1 MVSSWYL
8 MVPYGT
14 IWYRVDTICGSAKTI
29 APPPIRCLYATY
41 TQLYARPIRLK
52 YTPDSPI
59 RSLYVR
65 LYAGPYTPEYCFA
78 WCWPPCS
85 LQKRSSKMLPHL
97 CKKCCHPITDLNAS
111 GHSFPLSVR
120 PTIRPSH
127 HPSIFPVFI
136 APFSYTPTYTSA
148 IRRYTLY
155 IRPIRRYTL
164 PIRRNTPGYTQPIR

>member
-1 MVSSWYL
+1 MVPYGNVWYRMVPYGTLWYLMAPYGTIWYHMVPYGTLWYL

-14 IWYRVDTICGSAKTI
+14 LWYHMVPYGTICGSAETVG
-29 APPPIRCLYATY
+29 PPLYAAYTQPIRSYTPDLYAAT
-41 TQLYARPIRLK
+41 

-111 GHSFPLSVR
+111 GHSFPL
-120 PTIRPSH
+120 
-127 HPSIFPVFI
+127 
-136 APFSYTPTYTSA
+136 AETPKMF
-148 IRRYTLY
+148 
-155 IRPIRRYTL
+155 
-164 PIRRNTPGYTQPIR
+164 TPLS

>member
-1 MVSSWYL
+1 MWLCRNCRPS
-8 MVPYGT
+8 
-14 IWYRVDTICGSAKTI
+14 
-29 APPPIRCLYATY
+29 PIRRLYATY
-41 TQLYARPIRLK
+41 TQLYARPIRPK

-111 GHSFPLSVR
+111 GHPPAVRPSDR
-120 PTIRPSH
+120 PTIHR
-127 HPSIFPVFI
+127 
-136 APFSYTPTYTSA
+136 FSLSSSLPSA
-148 IRRYTLY
+148 IRRPIRPLY
-155 IRPIRRYTL
+155 AATCCLRPIRCYTL
-164 PIRRNTPGYTQPIR
+164 PIRRYTPGYTQPIR

>member
-1 MVSSWYL
+1 MWL
-8 MVPYGT
+8 C
-14 IWYRVDTICGSAKTI
+14 RNCRRA
-29 APPPIRCLYATY
+29 PIRRLYATY
-41 TQLYARPIRLK
+41 TQLYAKPIRPK

-148 IRRYTLY
+148 IRRHTLFTTYTQLYATYTPIYAGLYATYTL
-155 IRPIRRYTL
+155 I
-164 PIRRNTPGYTQPIR
+164 

>member
-1 MVSSWYL
+1 MVPYGTIWYL

-14 IWYRVDTICGSAKTI
+14 IWYHMVPYGTTWYHMVPYGTIGYHMWLCQNHRQ
-29 APPPIRCLYATY
+29 PFIRRYMPAIRSLYVSLYAAT
-41 TQLYARPIRLK
+41 

-97 CKKCCHPITDLNAS
+97 CKKCCHPITDLNATIR
-111 GHSFPLSVR
+111 LSVR

-136 APFSYTPTYTSA
+136 APFSYTPTYTSDCFFD
-148 IRRYTLY
+148 T
-155 IRPIRRYTL
+155 
-164 PIRRNTPGYTQPIR
+164 

>member
-1 MVSSWYL
+1 MVPYGTLWYL

-14 IWYRVDTICGSAKTI
+14 LWYHMVPLWYHKGAIMVPLWYHMWLCRNCGRV
-29 APPPIRCLYATY
+29 PIRRLYATY
-41 TQLYARPIRLK
+41 TQLYARPIRPK

-111 GHSFPLSVR
+111 GHSFPL
-120 PTIRPSH
+120 
-127 HPSIFPVFI
+127 
-136 APFSYTPTYTSA
+136 ADTPKMF
-148 IRRYTLY
+148 
-155 IRPIRRYTL
+155 
-164 PIRRNTPGYTQPIR
+164 TPLS

>member
-1 MVSSWYL
+1 MVHLWYHMWL
-8 MVPYGT
+8 C
-14 IWYRVDTICGSAKTI
+14 RNCR
-29 APPPIRCLYATY
+29 PPPIRRLYATY
-41 TQLYARPIRLK
+41 TQLYARPIRPK

-148 IRRYTLY
+148 IRRYTLFTTY
-155 IRPIRRYTL
+155 TPLYAAYTPIYAGLYATYTL
-164 PIRRNTPGYTQPIR
+164 I